1 MARRMTIYEASMAAA
16 APATAAP
23 VPPAAEAA
31 EAPAMAVPAAPAPPL
46 RAPQNFINREISSL
60 EFNQRVLA
68 QSLDPRVPLLERLNF
83 LCISSNNLDEFFE
96 IRVAGIKQ
104 LLELGSTTIGS
115 DGLGLAEQ
123 LSAIHARAKELVRDQ
138 YACLNDVLLPALRE
152 AGIDVLDAED
162 WDTQTRAWVE
172 HHFAA
177 EVEPV
182 LSPLGLD
189 PARPFPRIQNKSL
202 NFIVRLSGKDAYG
215 RDSELA
221 IVQAPRSLPRILA
234 LPQSGSRR
242 RFVALSTIVEAMV
255 HHLFEGVEVLGCYQF
270 RLTRN
275 SDLFVDD
282 EEVDD
287 LRRALEGE
295 LAQRRYGA
303 AVRLET
309 AADCP
314 PDMVEFLLHEFALAP
329 QDCYQV
335 PGPVNLNRF
344 SAIYALAQ
352 RADLK
357 YPPFTPGL
365 PPRLVGATDLFAVIR
380 QRDVLLH
387 HPYRSFGPV
396 MDLLRQAAAD
406 PGVLAIKQTLYRTGD
421 QSPIVDA
428 LVAAAQSDKDVTV
441 IIELRARF
449 DEEANIELATRLQ
462 EAGAHVMYGVVGFK
476 THAKMTL
483 VVRREAEGIRRYCHL
498 GTGNYHPKTARLYT
512 DYGLFTCDED
522 IGSDVHEIFLQL
534 TSLTRTSK
542 LRRLLQ
548 SPFNLHES
556 LQAMIERESA
566 NARAGKPARII
577 VKLNALVEPQIIET
591 LYSASR
597 SGVRIDLIVRGVCAL
612 RPGIPGVSENI
623 TVRSVI
629 GRFLEH
635 SRVYWF
641 ENAGEPEL
649 YLASADWMERN
660 FFRRVEIAF
669 PVLRKQLRE
678 RITKDLET
686 YLADNTN
693 AWELRPDGTYARIAA
708 GNASATDA
716 QALLLEHFAGIS
728 TPSAG

>member
-1 MARRMTIYEASMAAA
+1 MSQRV
-16 APATAAP
+16 TAAKAQARALIRAAQQP
-23 VPPAAEAA
+23 PPPPAAT
-31 EAPAMAVPAAPAPPL
+31 PPTAQTGTQPVL
-46 RAPQNFINREISSL
+46 RQPQNYINREISSL

-68 QSLDPRVPLLERLNF
+68 QSLDLRVPLLERLNF
-83 LCISSNNLDEFFE
+83 LCISSSNLDEFFE
-96 IRVAGIKQ
+96 IRVAGLKQ
-104 LLELGSTTIGS
+104 LLELGSVQTGA

-123 LSAIHARAKELVRDQ
+123 LSAIHARAKDLVRDQ

-162 WDTQTRAWVE
+162 WDAPTRAWVE

-221 IVQAPRSLPRILA
+221 IVQAPRSLPRIVP
-234 LPQSGSRR
+234 LPDNGSGRR
-242 RFVALSTIVEAMV
+242 RFVALSAIVEAMV
-255 HHLFEGVEVLGCYQF
+255 EHLFEGVQVLGCYQF
-270 RLTRN
+270 RVTRN

-314 PDMVEFLLHEFALAP
+314 QDMVDFLLHEFALAAV
-329 QDCYQV
+329 DCYQV

-344 SAIYALAQ
+344 SAIYDLAQ

-380 QRDVLLH
+380 QRDLLLH

-421 QSPIVDA
+421 NSPIVDA
-428 LVAAAQSDKDVTV
+428 LLAAAMADKDVTV

-449 DEEANIELATRLQ
+449 DEEANIELSTRLQ
-462 EAGAHVMYGVVGFK
+462 EAGAHVMYGVVGYK

-483 VVRREAEGIRRYCHL
+483 IVRREAEGIRRYCHL
-498 GTGNYHPKTARLYT
+498 GTGNYHPRTARLYT

-556 LQAMIERESA
+556 LQALIERESA
-566 NARAGKPARII
+566 HARAGKPARII
-577 VKLNALVEPQIIET
+577 LKLNALVEPQIIET
-591 LYSASR
+591 LYSAAR
-597 SGVRIDLIVRGVCAL
+597 CGVRIDLIVRGVCAL

-623 TVRSVI
+623 TVRSVV

-635 SRVYWF
+635 SRVFWF
-641 ENAGEPEL
+641 ENAGEQEL
-649 YLASADWMERN
+649 YLSSADWMERN

-669 PVLRKQLRE
+669 PVLLKQLRE
-678 RITKDLET
+678 RIYKDLET
-686 YLADNTN
+686 YLADNIN

-708 GNASATDA
+708 GNASASDA
-716 QALLLEHFAGIS
+716 QALLLERYAG
-728 TPSAG
+728 TPASLVAQ